1 MFCYRIV
8 NNINKKEYIG
18 ITTDFERRMKQHK
31 NRKSNSLIHNAI
43 LKYGEEN
50 FTYEILAS
58 ELSIEEAEK
67 MEIDLIKTRNTLAPN
82 GYNLAKGGLHGGSKL
97 KITDEQVAYIKN
109 NRNLPL
115 YVLYDEFSDLISYG
129 YFKEIYKNNV
139 RPDIKPTVEMY
150 PHNLEFSTQF
160 TRTKL
165 TYQDVVDIRKAY
177 ANMIDWKDIYPKYK
191 DKVAESTFFDVY
203 RGQSFMLIMPEV
215 FSEENKKKHF
225 SLSRSGSK
233 NGNAK
238 LKPDDV
244 KLIRKMHEEKKTNK
258 EINACFPQVSIDTI
272 RDIINY
278 RTWKNI

>member
-18 ITTDFERRMKQHK
+18 ITADFERRMKQHK
-31 NRKSNSLIHNAI
+31 NQKSNSLIHNAI
-43 LKYGEEN
+43 LKYGKEN

-67 MEIDLIKTRNTLAPN
+67 MEIDLIKKRNTLAPN
-82 GYNLAKGGLHGGSKL
+82 GYNLAKGGLHGGSKI

-139 RPDIKPTVEMY
+139 RPDIKPAVEMY
-150 PHNLEFSTQF
+150 PYNLEFSTQF

-165 TYQDVVDIRKAY
+165 TYQNVVDIRKAY
-177 ANMIDWKDIYPKYK
+177 ANMIDWKEIYPKYK

-238 LKPDDV
+238 LKADDV
-244 KLIRKMHEEKKTNK
+244 KLIRKMHEDKKTNK
-258 EINACFPQVSIDTI
+258 EINAYFPQVSIDTI